1 MFAKKDRLTF
11 SDPFDIMESI
21 PVCQENLDD
30 LRSVYIDKNGKTVI
44 VVMGHSLG
52 GSAAYAMARE
62 ALIKSG
68 AQDAQ
73 SDFSSD
79 CMKTTPLG

>member
-1 MFAKKDRLTF
+1 MRRCCGAVRAYCLFW
-11 SDPFDIMESI
+11 ESLI
-21 PVCQENLDD
+21 LLPENF
-30 LRSVYIDKNGKTVI
+30 
-44 VVMGHSLG
+44 
-52 GSAAYAMARE
+52 RE

>member
-1 MFAKKDRLTF
+1 MDIVTKREILEDYINHSYGKYFRYFIKNNID
-11 SDPFDIMESI
+11 FD
-21 PVCQENLDD
+21 DD
-30 LRSVYIDKNGKTVI
+30 SNPLVRNFK
-44 VVMGHSLG
+44 
-52 GSAAYAMARE
+52 E

-79 CMKTTPLG
+79 CLNSTQACWRKSRRIWVI